1 MILERVIQ
9 VESVCF
15 VEEVNL
21 LRLDHVWM
29 PRVGIILEIATVVC
43 ILLLRM
49 MVHRLSSNM
58 VVVLLA
64 SVAG

>member
-1 MILERVIQ
+1 MLERVIQ
-9 VESVCF
+9 VESVCL
-15 VEEVNL
+15 VEEVHL

-29 PRVGIILEIATVVC
+29 PGVGIILEIATVVC

-49 MVHRLSSNM
+49 LVHRLSSNM
-58 VVVLLA
+58 AVVLLA